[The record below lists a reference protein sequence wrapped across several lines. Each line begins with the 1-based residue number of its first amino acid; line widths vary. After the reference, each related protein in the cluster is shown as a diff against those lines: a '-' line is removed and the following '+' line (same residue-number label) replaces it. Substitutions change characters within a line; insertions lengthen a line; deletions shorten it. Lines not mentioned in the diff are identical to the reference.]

1 MQKREIYNH
10 KTKRQNER
18 EMRNT
23 KKKRKKKQK
32 DITLHERVAAVL

>member
-10 KTKRQNER
+10 KTKRQKEK
-18 EMRNT
+18 E
-23 KKKRKKKQK
+23 KQKKRKK

>member
-10 KTKRQNER
+10 KTKRQKEK
-18 EMRNT
+18 EKQ
-23 KKKRKKKQK
+23 KKNKK